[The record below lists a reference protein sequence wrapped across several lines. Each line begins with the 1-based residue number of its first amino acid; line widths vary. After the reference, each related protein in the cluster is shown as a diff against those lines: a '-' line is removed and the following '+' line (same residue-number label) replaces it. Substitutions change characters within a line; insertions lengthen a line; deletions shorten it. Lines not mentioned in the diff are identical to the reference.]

1 MKTIRAVFQSLV
13 SGRLIRQSDI
23 PLLVYAALG
32 LAILAL
38 GVLRHFNEDF
48 AWDLLSE
55 LIGAIFT
62 LFVIDTLLVRS
73 KAKRWNIVREHID
86 YLIARSVHRLRDGIA
101 IRALQFTP
109 DLPDKAD
116 DATKEQA
123 VRQQRARLLSEV
135 LTVSNEELSARLA
148 IEVVFT
154 EDSYQYF
161 NEKAEDIWAI
171 LNMKYSEYLAP
182 ELVTSLI
189 RLHTGLQDVCAH
201 IRQHNKPD
209 RFAQEE
215 ARGYYQDVGLRGLT
229 ISLRQV
235 VEILNQLKEAGYSR
249 AFSYGDA
256 ENRP

>member
-1 MKTIRAVFQSLV
+1 MNNIKALFRSLI
-13 SGRLIRQSDI
+13 SGRLIRRSDI

-86 YLIARSVHRLRDGIA
+86 YLIARSVHRLRDSIA
-101 IRALQFTP
+101 IRAFQFTP
-109 DLPDKAD
+109 DLPDTTD
-116 DATKEQA
+116 DTEKDQA
-123 VRQQRARLLSEV
+123 VRQQRAELLLDILETSDEK
-135 LTVSNEELSARLA
+135 LYGRLA
-148 IEVVFT
+148 SDVVFT
-154 EDSYQYF
+154 EESYRYF

-189 RLHTGLQDVCAH
+189 ELHTGLKDVCAH
-201 IRQHNKPD
+201 IRHHNKPD

-215 ARGYYQDVGLRGLT
+215 DRGYYQDVGLRGLT

-235 VEILNQLKEAGYSR
+235 VETLNHLEDAGYSR
-249 AFSYGDA
+249 AFSYQSA
-256 ENRP
+256 A

>member
-1 MKTIRAVFQSLV
+1 MNNVKALFRSLI

-101 IRALQFTP
+101 IRAFQFAP
-109 DLPDKAD
+109 DLPHTTD
-116 DATKEQA
+116 DAEKDRA
-123 VRQQRARLLSEV
+123 VREQRAQLFREV
-135 LTVSNEELSARLA
+135 LAQTDGQLSDRLA
-148 IEVVFT
+148 SDAVFT
-154 EDSYQYF
+154 EESYQYF

-189 RLHTGLQDVCAH
+189 QLHTGLKDVCAH

-215 ARGYYQDVGLRGLT
+215 DRGYYQDVGLRGLT

-235 VEILNQLKEAGYSR
+235 VETLNHLKDTGYSR
-249 AFSYGDA
+249 AFSYQSA
-256 ENRP
+256 P